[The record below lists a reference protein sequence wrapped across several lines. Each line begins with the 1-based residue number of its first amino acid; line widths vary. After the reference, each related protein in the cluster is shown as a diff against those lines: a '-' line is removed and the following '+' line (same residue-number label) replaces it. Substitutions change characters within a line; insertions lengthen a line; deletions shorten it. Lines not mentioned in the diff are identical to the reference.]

1 MVMLT
6 DVLFVL
12 QATSNNQ
19 LPKLKLE
26 VVNKVCITDQG
37 SAVCITDQG
46 SAQTTPAAKQRP
58 SSVQLDQ
65 VVIS

>member
-37 SAVCITDQG
+37 SA
-46 SAQTTPAAKQRP
+46 QTTPAAKQRP